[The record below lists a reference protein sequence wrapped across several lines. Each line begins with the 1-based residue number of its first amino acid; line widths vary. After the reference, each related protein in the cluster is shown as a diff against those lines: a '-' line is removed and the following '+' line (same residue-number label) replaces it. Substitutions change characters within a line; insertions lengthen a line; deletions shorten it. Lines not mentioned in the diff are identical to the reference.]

1 MGSTKLLLQ
10 GGRMSHC
17 CLFFALLVVL
27 VQGTASWTLMEW
39 KEGDHIQLSSKMK
52 LLMFNVQN

>member
-1 MGSTKLLLQ
+1 
-10 GGRMSHC
+10 MSHC